1 MLEEMPLLT
10 AKQGVVASSTSG
22 TAIPLARLGGP
33 PRITGPPA
41 SFAEFLGKSS
51 MRSIIVVLCVFV
63 VCFKAG
69 WLVAEDSTA
78 ASSTTV
84 TLQRSACQCC
94 QCYVAETPNFR
105 VHCCTSP
112 DRLRE
117 LAESCERLKARC
129 QTMWLG
135 ETSTSWQSRCEVVV
149 HSSVGTYCRT
159 LGPGS
164 ERTSGCSTVRLD
176 KGRVAERRID
186 LRSDAEGWLSETL
199 PHELTH
205 VVLADRFTERRIP
218 AWADEG
224 IAMLAES
231 PDKLQRRLNELRGV
245 VAAGRT
251 LGLRQ
256 LVSLENGPTS
266 ESRAAFYGQSVTLA
280 GLLLE
285 RGTPQQLIQFVE
297 AGQRD
302 GHDIAL
308 RDVYGVESWSTLES
322 EWRSFAASQRLRK
335 LAQHSLPEAK
345 PDQRVSVTEKKMTV
359 MAD

>member
-1 MLEEMPLLT
+1 MRT
-10 AKQGVVASSTSG
+10 TVA
-22 TAIPLARLGGP
+22 LA
-33 PRITGPPA
+33 
-41 SFAEFLGKSS
+41 
-51 MRSIIVVLCVFV
+51 CVFAA
-63 VCFKAG
+63 CFGDGLLRA
-69 WLVAEDSTA
+69 ADTTA
-78 ASSTTV
+78 TESSTV
-84 TLQRSACQCC
+84 TLRRSACECC

-112 DRLRE
+112 ERLRE
-117 LAESCERLKARC
+117 LAESCERLKART

-135 ETSTSWQSRCEVVV
+135 ESSTSWQPRCEVVV
-149 HSSVGTYCRT
+149 HATVGTYCRT

-266 ESRAAFYGQSVTLA
+266 EARAAFYGQSVTLA
-280 GLLLE
+280 GVLLE

-302 GHDIAL
+302 GHDKAL
-308 RDVYGVESWSTLES
+308 LDVYGVESWSALES

-335 LAQHSLPEAK
+335 LAQHSLPEAQ
-345 PDQRVSVTEKKMTV
+345 PDQRVSVTERKMKV

>member
-1 MLEEMPLLT
+1 MRTTVALACVFAACFGDGLLRAADTT
-10 AKQGVVASSTSG
+10 ATESST
-22 TAIPLARLGGP
+22 L
-33 PRITGPPA
+33 
-41 SFAEFLGKSS
+41 
-51 MRSIIVVLCVFV
+51 
-63 VCFKAG
+63 
-69 WLVAEDSTA
+69 
-78 ASSTTV
+78 
-84 TLQRSACQCC
+84 TLRRSACQCC

-105 VHCCTSP
+105 VHCCTTSE
-112 DRLRE
+112 RLRE
-117 LAESCERLKARC
+117 LAESCERLKART

-135 ETSTSWQSRCEVVV
+135 ESSTSWQPRCEVVV
-149 HSSVGTYCRT
+149 HATVGTYCRT

-245 VAAGRT
+245 VTAGRT
-251 LGLRQ
+251 LALRQ
-256 LVSLENGPTS
+256 LVSLENGPTP
-266 ESRAAFYGQSVTLA
+266 ESRAAFYGQSVTFA

-302 GHDIAL
+302 GHDKAL
-308 RDVYGVESWSTLES
+308 RDVYGVESWSALES
-322 EWRSFAASQRLRK
+322 DWRSFANSQRLRK

-345 PDQRVSVTEKKMTV
+345 LDLRVSVTDKKMTV

>member
-1 MLEEMPLLT
+1 M
-10 AKQGVVASSTSG
+10 
-22 TAIPLARLGGP
+22 
-33 PRITGPPA
+33 RITVA
-41 SFAEFLGKSS
+41 LA
-51 MRSIIVVLCVFV
+51 CVFA
-63 VCFKAG
+63 AG
-69 WLVAEDSTA
+69 FGDGLLRAADTTA
-78 ASSTTV
+78 TESATV
-84 TLQRSACQCC
+84 TLRRSACQCS

-112 DRLRE
+112 ERLRE
-117 LAESCERLKARC
+117 LAEACERLKARC
-129 QTMWLG
+129 QTTWLG
-135 ETSTSWQSRCEVVV
+135 ETSTSWQPRCEVVV
-149 HSSVGTYCRT
+149 HATVGTYCRT

-186 LRSDAEGWLSETL
+186 LRSDAEDWLSETL

-245 VAAGRT
+245 IAAGQS
-251 LGLRQ
+251 LKLRD
-256 LVSLENGPTS
+256 LVSLENGPTPAA
-266 ESRAAFYGQSVTLA
+266 RAAFYGQSVTLT

-285 RGTPQQLIQFVE
+285 HGTPEQFVRFVE
-297 AGQRD
+297 SGQRD
-302 GHDIAL
+302 GYDKAL
-308 RDVYGVESWSTLES
+308 REIYGRDSWSALDS

-345 PDQRVSVTEKKMTV
+345 PDQRVSVTERNMTV

>member
-1 MLEEMPLLT
+1 MRT
-10 AKQGVVASSTSG
+10 TIAVA
-22 TAIPLARLGGP
+22 
-33 PRITGPPA
+33 
-41 SFAEFLGKSS
+41 
-51 MRSIIVVLCVFV
+51 CVFAV
-63 VCFKAG
+63 GFGDGLLRA
-69 WLVAEDSTA
+69 ADTTA
-78 ASSTTV
+78 AESSTV
-84 TLQRSACQCC
+84 TLRRSACQCC

-135 ETSTSWQSRCEVVV
+135 ETSTSWQPRCEVVV
-149 HSSVGTYCRT
+149 HSTVGVYCRT

-186 LRSDAEGWLSETL
+186 LRSDAEGWLSESL

-302 GHDIAL
+302 GHDTAL

>member
-1 MLEEMPLLT
+1 MRTTVAVALVFTVCVSEGFLRAADTT
-10 AKQGVVASSTSG
+10 ATESS
-22 TAIPLARLGGP
+22 
-33 PRITGPPA
+33 
-41 SFAEFLGKSS
+41 
-51 MRSIIVVLCVFV
+51 
-63 VCFKAG
+63 
-69 WLVAEDSTA
+69 
-78 ASSTTV
+78 TV
-84 TLQRSACQCC
+84 TLRRSACQCC

-105 VHCCTSP
+105 VHCCTTP
-112 DRLRE
+112 ERLRE
-117 LAESCERLKARC
+117 LAESCERLKTRC
-129 QTMWLG
+129 QTMWLS
-135 ETSTSWQSRCEVVV
+135 ETSTSWQPRCEVVV
-149 HSSVGTYCRT
+149 HATVGAYCRT

-245 VAAGRT
+245 MSAGRT
-251 LGLRQ
+251 VSLRQ
-256 LVSLENGPTS
+256 LVSLENGPTP
-266 ESRAAFYGQSVTLA
+266 ESRASFYGQSVTLA

-302 GHDIAL
+302 GHDKAL
-308 RDVYGVESWSTLES
+308 RDVYGIESWPALES

-335 LAQHSLPEAK
+335 LAQHSLHEAK
-345 PDQRVSVTEKKMTV
+345 SDQRVSATERKMTV

>member
-1 MLEEMPLLT
+1 MR
-10 AKQGVVASSTSG
+10 
-22 TAIPLARLGGP
+22 TAIA
-33 PRITGPPA
+33 
-41 SFAEFLGKSS
+41 
-51 MRSIIVVLCVFV
+51 VLCVLA
-63 VCFKAG
+63 VCLRAD
-69 WLVAEDSTA
+69 LLIAADTTA
-78 ASSTTV
+78 AESPTV
-84 TLQRSACQCC
+84 TLQRSACKCC

-105 VHCCTSP
+105 VHCCTTP
-112 DRLRE
+112 ERLRE
-117 LAESCERLKARC
+117 LAESCERLKTRC

-135 ETSTSWQSRCEVVV
+135 ETSTSWQPRCEVVV
-149 HSSVGTYCRT
+149 HATIGTYCRT

-186 LRSDAEGWLSETL
+186 LRSDAEGWLTESL

-205 VVLADRFTERRIP
+205 VVLADRFTDRRIP

-231 PDKLQRRLNELRGV
+231 PDKLQRRLNELRSV
-245 VAAGRT
+245 VAAGRS

-256 LVSLENGPTS
+256 LVSLENGPTP
-266 ESRAAFYGQSVTLA
+266 ESRASFYGQSVTLA

-302 GHDIAL
+302 GHDKAL
-308 RDVYGVESWSTLES
+308 RDVYGIESWSALETD
-322 EWRSFAASQRLRK
+322 WRSFASSQRLRK

-345 PDQRVSVTEKKMTV
+345 SDQRVSVTERKMTV

>member
-1 MLEEMPLLT
+1 M
-10 AKQGVVASSTSG
+10 
-22 TAIPLARLGGP
+22 
-33 PRITGPPA
+33 RITVA
-41 SFAEFLGKSS
+41 
-51 MRSIIVVLCVFV
+51 VTCVFAA
-63 VCFKAG
+63 CFGDGLLRA
-69 WLVAEDSTA
+69 ADTTA
-78 ASSTTV
+78 TESSTV
-84 TLQRSACQCC
+84 TLRRSACQCC

-112 DRLRE
+112 ERLRE
-117 LAESCERLKARC
+117 LAESCERLKART

-135 ETSTSWQSRCEVVV
+135 ESSTSWQPRCEVVV
-149 HSSVGTYCRT
+149 HATVGTYCRT

-186 LRSDAEGWLSETL
+186 LRSDAEGWLTETL

-205 VVLADRFTERRIP
+205 VVLADRFTDRRIP

-245 VAAGRT
+245 VASGRT
-251 LGLRQ
+251 LGLSQ

-266 ESRAAFYGQSVTLA
+266 ESRAAFYGQSVTFA

-302 GHDIAL
+302 GYDKAL
-308 RDVYGVESWSTLES
+308 RDVYGIESWSALES
-322 EWRSFAASQRLRK
+322 EWRSFAASQRLRT
-335 LAQHSLPEAK
+335 LAQHSVPEAK
-345 PDQRVSVTEKKMTV
+345 SDQRVSVTERKMTV

>member
-1 MLEEMPLLT
+1 MLLLT
-10 AKQGVVASSTSG
+10 SRPDLVAFVELRHGDSFSPS
-22 TAIPLARLGGP
+22 LESLLNSGP
-33 PRITGPPA
+33 P
-41 SFAEFLGKSS
+41 
-51 MRSIIVVLCVFV
+51 MRSAWKNTHADNGCYGLRLRCLLRGGLLR
-63 VCFKAG
+63 A
-69 WLVAEDSTA
+69 ADTTA
-78 ASSTTV
+78 TESATV
-84 TLQRSACQCC
+84 TLRCSACRCC

-105 VHCCTSP
+105 VHCCSSAE
-112 DRLRE
+112 RFRE
-117 LAESCERLKARC
+117 LAEACERSKTRT

-135 ETSTSWQSRCEVVV
+135 DNSANWQPCCEAIV
-149 HSSVGTYCRT
+149 HATVGAYCRT

-186 LRSDAEGWLSETL
+186 LRSDAEGWLTESL

-245 VAAGRT
+245 MSAGRT
-251 LGLRQ
+251 VSLRQ
-256 LVSLENGPTS
+256 LVSLENGPTP
-266 ESRAAFYGQSVTLA
+266 EFRASFYGQSVTLT
-280 GLLLE
+280 GLLME
-285 RGTPQQLIQFVE
+285 RGTPEQFVRFVE

-302 GHDIAL
+302 GYEKAL
-308 RDVYGVESWSTLES
+308 RDIYGVESWSTLES
-322 EWRSFAASQRLRK
+322 EWRTFAASQKLRK
-335 LAQHSLPEAK
+335 LAQHSLLEAK
-345 PDQRVSVTEKKMTV
+345 SDQWVSVMERKMTV

>member
-1 MLEEMPLLT
+1 MRT
-10 AKQGVVASSTSG
+10 TVA
-22 TAIPLARLGGP
+22 LA
-33 PRITGPPA
+33 
-41 SFAEFLGKSS
+41 
-51 MRSIIVVLCVFV
+51 CVFAA
-63 VCFKAG
+63 CFGDGLLRA
-69 WLVAEDSTA
+69 ADTTA
-78 ASSTTV
+78 TESSTV
-84 TLQRSACQCC
+84 TLRRSACQCC

-105 VHCCTSP
+105 VHCCTTP
-112 DRLRE
+112 ERLRE
-117 LAESCERLKARC
+117 LAESCERLKART

-135 ETSTSWQSRCEVVV
+135 ETSTSWQPRCEVVV
-149 HSSVGTYCRT
+149 HATVGTYCRT

-205 VVLADRFTERRIP
+205 VVLADRFTDRRIP

-245 VAAGRT
+245 VTAGRT
-251 LGLRQ
+251 LALRQ

-285 RGTPQQLIQFVE
+285 RGTPQQLIQYVE

-302 GHDIAL
+302 GHDKAL
-308 RDVYGVESWSTLES
+308 RDVYGVESWSVLES
-322 EWRSFAASQRLRK
+322 EWRSFAASQRLRT
-335 LAQHSLPEAK
+335 LAQHSVPEAK
-345 PDQRVSVTEKKMTV
+345 SDQRVSVTERKMAV